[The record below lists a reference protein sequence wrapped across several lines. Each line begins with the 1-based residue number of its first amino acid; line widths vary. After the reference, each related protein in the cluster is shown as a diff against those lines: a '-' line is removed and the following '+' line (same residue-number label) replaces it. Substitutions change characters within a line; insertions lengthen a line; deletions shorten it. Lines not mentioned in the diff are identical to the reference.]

1 MAEQS
6 GMIFNIQRFSIHDG
20 PGIRT
25 TVFMK
30 GCGMRC
36 IWCHNPESWDGD
48 REVAYYLDKCIGCG
62 ACTGVCPAKCHFI
75 CEADG
80 VHIFNRQDCVIKC
93 GKCADICCTDALKI
107 IGRRMTAAEVFE
119 EIKKDDVFYES
130 SGGGVTLSGGEP
142 MFQPKFTEEILK
154 RCKDSGIHTCIETSG
169 LANPEMLLNAAKYA
183 DLFLFDIKETDAARH
198 KKYTGSDNKAILE
211 NLYMLDKTGAK
222 IILRCPIIP
231 EINDREEHFAGIARI
246 ADSLNNIQKIEVE
259 PYHSMGLAKA
269 QAVGKIL
276 EYTETEL
283 TKKEVSESWVR
294 VIRKH
299 TDVDVSVSV

>member
-1 MAEQS
+1 MSEQS

-48 REVAYYLDKCIGCG
+48 REIAYYEDKCIGCG
-62 ACTGVCPAKCHFI
+62 ACIGVCPAQCH
-75 CEADG
+75 CANKSDG
-80 VHIFNRQDCVIKC
+80 VHIFNRQDCVKC
-93 GKCADICCTDALKI
+93 GKCADVCCADALKI
-107 IGRRMTAAEVFE
+107 IGKYMTAAEVFE

-142 MFQPKFTEEILK
+142 MFQPKFTEEILR
-154 RCKDSGIHTCIETSG
+154 RCKEAGMHTCIETSG
-169 LANPEMLLNAAKYA
+169 LSNPDALIDVAKYT

-198 KKYTGSDNKAILE
+198 KKYTGIDNNAILE
-211 NLYMLDKTGAK
+211 NLYMFDKTGAK

-246 ADSLNNIQKIEVE
+246 ANSLNNIQKIEIE
-259 PYHSMGLAKA
+259 PYHSLGLAKA

-276 EYTETEL
+276 GYTETEL
-283 TKKEVSESWVR
+283 TKKEIAENWVHA
-294 VIRKH
+294 IRKH
-299 TDVDVSVSV
+299 TDIEVS